1 MEVFNNK
8 GECCGCGLCTT
19 VCKKNAIVM
28 KEDSKGFIYPEI
40 NEELCIQCGMCTK
53 ICSYNSEEIFNTPI
67 ESYAALTKNKRVLSK
82 SASGGVFA
90 TIAEQFIKSGGWVCG
105 SVMEFKKGIATCYH
119 RVTNKLNDIEK
130 MQGSKYVQSD
140 ITDALPE
147 IKQLISKK
155 EKILFCGTPCQVSAV
170 KKMAADYD
178 ELYTIDI
185 ICHGVPSVHLYND
198 CLLYTSPSPRD
209 CS

>member
-82 SASGGVFA
+82 SAFL
-90 TIAEQFIKSGGWVCG
+90 Q
-105 SVMEFKKGIATCYH
+105 
-119 RVTNKLNDIEK
+119 
-130 MQGSKYVQSD
+130 QSQSSLSNQED
-140 ITDALPE
+140 GFVD
-147 IKQLISKK
+147 
-155 EKILFCGTPCQVSAV
+155 
-170 KKMAADYD
+170 
-178 ELYTIDI
+178 
-185 ICHGVPSVHLYND
+185 
-198 CLLYTSPSPRD
+198 LLWSLKRE
-209 CS
+209 

>member
-119 RVTNKLNDIEK
+119 RSGRAHV
-130 MQGSKYVQSD
+130 
-140 ITDALPE
+140 
-147 IKQLISKK
+147 
-155 EKILFCGTPCQVSAV
+155 
-170 KKMAADYD
+170 
-178 ELYTIDI
+178 
-185 ICHGVPSVHLYND
+185 
-198 CLLYTSPSPRD
+198 
-209 CS
+209 

>member
-8 GECCGCGLCTT
+8 GKCCGCGLCTT

-178 ELYTIDI
+178 ELYNRYYLPWGTISTFI
-185 ICHGVPSVHLYND
+185 
-198 CLLYTSPSPRD
+198 
-209 CS
+209 

>member
-1 MEVFNNK
+1 
-8 GECCGCGLCTT
+8 
-19 VCKKNAIVM
+19 M

-147 IKQLISKK
+147 IKQLTAQK
-155 EKILFCGTPCQVSAV
+155 
-170 KKMAADYD
+170 
-178 ELYTIDI
+178 
-185 ICHGVPSVHLYND
+185 N
-198 CLLYTSPSPRD
+198 
-209 CS
+209 

>member
-1 MEVFNNK
+1 
-8 GECCGCGLCTT
+8 
-19 VCKKNAIVM
+19 
-28 KEDSKGFIYPEI
+28 
-40 NEELCIQCGMCTK
+40 
-53 ICSYNSEEIFNTPI
+53 
-67 ESYAALTKNKRVLSK
+67 
-82 SASGGVFA
+82 
-90 TIAEQFIKSGGWVCG
+90 
-105 SVMEFKKGIATCYH
+105 
-119 RVTNKLNDIEK
+119 

-185 ICHGVPSVHLYND
+185 ICHGVPSVYLYNEFLKCKSSKNREICD
-198 CLLYTSPSPRD
+198 FLFRD
-209 CS
+209 KSKGKRI

>member
-1 MEVFNNK
+1 M
-8 GECCGCGLCTT
+8 
-19 VCKKNAIVM
+19 
-28 KEDSKGFIYPEI
+28 
-40 NEELCIQCGMCTK
+40 
-53 ICSYNSEEIFNTPI
+53 
-67 ESYAALTKNKRVLSK
+67 LSK

-155 EKILFCGTPCQVSAV
+155 EKILFAEHLVRFQQS
-170 KKMAADYD
+170 KKWPQIMMNY
-178 ELYTIDI
+178 IQ
-185 ICHGVPSVHLYND
+185 
-198 CLLYTSPSPRD
+198 
-209 CS
+209 